1 MSASPSPTLP
11 TLAQA
16 QAALSPRPHDDARML
31 AQQQVRLLGGQS
43 RLLRRL
49 LRGLVWFELNPS
61 ERRRVLSLL
70 SHLDSDMAL
79 ALAIA
84 RRANGLQAHD
94 ESRIPF

>member
-1 MSASPSPTLP
+1 MSASSPALPSLS
-11 TLAQA
+11 QA
-16 QAALSPRPHDDARML
+16 QAALASRPDDARML

-49 LRGLVWFELNPS
+49 LRGLVWFELNPA

-94 ESRIPF
+94 ENAVAF